1 MTNGGVCSSKSNS
14 SDRMA
19 VRVERTGIQFKEAI
33 DPNIFETSELFKN
46 KIEALEGI
54 DQVLAEKYG

>member
-1 MTNGGVCSSKSNS
+1 
-14 SDRMA
+14 MA